1 MKIIIFVEIIA
12 MDMRKKTLILASA
25 LFFAGMFSASA
36 QTNPSGTLTYSLP
49 QTVLTF
55 EVDAVQ
61 ESFYAGP
68 YAKYAEKYLGVVAR
82 QQDDVKTY
90 LSSVKMNVRTEAD
103 QTKRYTVTIPKDAA
117 DRFLSLTSQ
126 GLISAS
132 QGGVTQQCEW
142 RFPAPTDADFS
153 HKGISSAYT
162 TTATSLTRGSSADS
176 VFNRT
181 SVSQNIVVTKS
192 VDQKAKEAADMILS
206 LRKTRVQIVT
216 GDTDANYSG
225 ESMGAAL
232 AEIDRL
238 ESEYLTLFLGYS
250 DYQHQTM
257 NYDVVPV
264 NNSRNNVFVAFRIA
278 DAQGLVAADD
288 ITGRPYFI
296 DVVPEAID
304 DSGSVKAAKA
314 TKLDIHYMIPA
325 VCTVKLS
332 DGESIIFQTRVPIH
346 QFGIENIIPVK

>member
-1 MKIIIFVEIIA
+1 MG
-12 MDMRKKTLILASA
+12 KKTFILASA
-25 LFFAGMFSASA
+25 LLLATSLSAMA

-61 ESFYAGP
+61 ESYYAGP
-68 YAKYAEKYLGVVAR
+68 YAKYAEKYLGVTAR
-82 QQDDVKTY
+82 QEDDVKTY
-90 LSSVKMNVRTEAD
+90 LSGVKMNVRTEAD
-103 QTKRYTVTIPKDAA
+103 QSRRYTVALPKDAS
-117 DRFLSLTSQ
+117 DRFLTLTAQ
-126 GLISAS
+126 GLVSAS
-132 QGGVTQQCEW
+132 QGGLTEQCEW
-142 RFPAPTDADFS
+142 RFPAPSEADFS
-153 HKGISSAYT
+153 RKGVSSAYT

-181 SVSQNIVVTKS
+181 SVSQSIVVTKT

-206 LRKTRVQIVT
+206 LRKTRVQIIT

-238 ESEYLTLFLGYS
+238 EAEYLTLFLGYS

-257 NYDVVPV
+257 KYDVVPV
-264 NNSRNNVFVAFRIA
+264 KGSRSNVFVAFRIA

-296 DVVPEAID
+296 DVIPEAID
-304 DSGSVKAAKA
+304 ESGSVKGAKA
-314 TKLDIHYMIPA
+314 SKLDIHYLIPA
-325 VCTVKLS
+325 ICTVKLS